1 MATLGLHIVPTMSV
15 DDIVTLTAEAEAMG
29 YTHCLLADE
38 GFMPDVYATLAL
50 VARATTTMRLGPV
63 TNGYTRHPAATATA
77 LATLDE
83 ISGGRT
89 FVTML
94 AGGSM
99 VLPPMGIER
108 RAPLGVVRESIEIMR
123 LLWSGDTVDYE
134 GRHFRLNGAR
144 CTLGRHDIPVWIA
157 ARGPKL
163 LALTGRVADGTLLT
177 VKPDLPHALGLITEA
192 RPADAPPLTRS
203 YIGRICYTPEMVA
216 EQARTFPYILMD
228 SPQRVIDAF
237 GFTPDQLATVEAAIA
252 ADDPEP
258 IAEMAT
264 QEMLQLYQIA
274 GTPRECR
281 VEFDRV
287 VADNDLDVV
296 MIDVLEPD
304 LSANLAVL
312 RATLEITADAR

>member
-1 MATLGLHIVPTMSV
+1 MATLGLHIVPTMAV
-15 DDIVTLTAEAEAMG
+15 DDIVTLIAEAEAMG

-38 GFMPDVYATLAL
+38 GFMPDVHATLAL
-50 VARATTTMRLGPV
+50 AARATTGIMLGPV
-63 TNGYTRHPAATATA
+63 TNGYTRHPAVTATA

-83 ISGGRT
+83 ISGGRA

-108 RAPLGVVRESIEIMR
+108 RSPLGVVREAIEVMR
-123 LLWSGDTVDYE
+123 LLWSGETVDYE
-134 GRHFRLNGAR
+134 GRHFRLDGAR
-144 CTLGRHDIPVWIA
+144 CTMGRHDVPVWIA

-177 VKPDLPHALGLITEA
+177 VKPDLPHALELITNA
-192 RPADAPPLTRS
+192 RPTGAPPLTRG
-203 YIGRICYTPEMVA
+203 YIGRVCHTPQMVA

-228 SPQRVIDAF
+228 SPRRVIDAF
-237 GFTPDQLATVEAAIA
+237 GFTPEQLLIIDKAIA
-252 ADDPEP
+252 DDDPEP
-258 IAEMAT
+258 IAAMAT
-264 QEMLQLYQIA
+264 QEMLRLYQIA
-274 GTPRECR
+274 GTPAECR
-281 VEFDRV
+281 AEFDRV

-312 RATLEITADAR
+312 RATLEITAAAR